1 MSVRR
6 IVGEDEGKQES
17 GIPIGMTYALGFAI
31 YGILFPFFPIVLKSQ
46 GLDDSQ
52 TSLAL
57 SGAGLAALVGPIIFA
72 HVADRKVAFR
82 RLLPLLL
89 AVSTIVLEL
98 MRFSRTVSSAFC
110 AVFLLYFFLIP
121 GLSLLDSFCMDFVL
135 RGSDRGRPRRFQDY
149 RIWGSIGFMF
159 PAVALA
165 LWFSEHTAQS
175 SLLITMTMCFT
186 SATAV
191 CALLLPPN
199 APSRKVAKLPSVE
212 AFRAAMRSPLREFF
226 LANFF
231 AGVGL
236 SIYYISYPIFLHQ
249 LGCSVVELGLIINLG
264 VLYEILVMPFAER
277 LIRFVGIR
285 WIILIGFATIPV
297 RMALSAWWPTIP
309 MAIGVQL
316 LHAPLVLGLFVAV
329 PIFLQEQALPSF
341 RHSLQSLNAT
351 MIFGLTRFIG
361 PAVGSLVVVS
371 APGGGLD
378 GLIRGLVLA
387 GLCGAVATAI
397 FYFAC
402 NPKAVSAE

>member
-1 MSVRR
+1 
-6 IVGEDEGKQES
+6 
-17 GIPIGMTYALGFAI
+17 
-31 YGILFPFFPIVLKSQ
+31 
-46 GLDDSQ
+46 
-52 TSLAL
+52 
-57 SGAGLAALVGPIIFA
+57 
-72 HVADRKVAFR
+72 
-82 RLLPLLL
+82 
-89 AVSTIVLEL
+89 
-98 MRFSRTVSSAFC
+98 
-110 AVFLLYFFLIP
+110 
-121 GLSLLDSFCMDFVL
+121 
-135 RGSDRGRPRRFQDY
+135 
-149 RIWGSIGFMF
+149 
-159 PAVALA
+159 
-165 LWFSEHTAQS
+165 
-175 SLLITMTMCFT
+175 
-186 SATAV
+186 
-191 CALLLPPN
+191 
-199 APSRKVAKLPSVE
+199 
-212 AFRAAMRSPLREFF
+212 
-226 LANFF
+226 
-231 AGVGL
+231 
-236 SIYYISYPIFLHQ
+236 
-249 LGCSVVELGLIINLG
+249 VELGLIINLG